1 VPPEHDDDES
11 NSEESLGLEGEG
23 EEAQPEATQPTAEV
37 DPNGQMPGQLPTGV
51 SQVEEVRTYAQ
62 QKERAK
68 EKVRQLLGQQVPIRQ
83 CNQTVTWQVIQE
95 SVAEVEEEVLSL
107 GLKDLS
113 MLNYPKS
120 EAIGKNFLRLFSE
133 RWQDKLDKINSAIE
147 KQNSTEKGNKVC
159 LFSEAEFLVAVG
171 LIIGAVEY
179 GNKGSSLWLNGE
191 KKLIVMNGVLF
202 FLTLILIDLCLSIV
216 SNNFGS
222 FFQLPLN
229 QRHSTKQKIH
239 GGGLLMPYRI

>member
-11 NSEESLGLEGEG
+11 NSEESLGPEGEG

-179 GNKGSSLWLNGE
+179 GNKG
-191 KKLIVMNGVLF
+191 